1 MNKKHDKDL
10 FKKRMT
16 IWILALICMVLMSF
30 TLTNE
35 SLSNIESKKCKEII
49 KRFDRYTFKDG
60 AEVYYYDKE
69 GNVLHMETYRDLNNS
84 RVVSISADEKW
95 PEGSD
100 FCIVANIHVRGKSD
114 ELTLEVITKKG
125 IRQKTRSRVPR

>member
-35 SLSNIESKKCKEII
+35 SLSNVKK
-49 KRFDRYTFKDG
+49 
-60 AEVYYYDKE
+60 
-69 GNVLHMETYRDLNNS
+69 
-84 RVVSISADEKW
+84 
-95 PEGSD
+95 
-100 FCIVANIHVRGKSD
+100 
-114 ELTLEVITKKG
+114 
-125 IRQKTRSRVPR
+125 